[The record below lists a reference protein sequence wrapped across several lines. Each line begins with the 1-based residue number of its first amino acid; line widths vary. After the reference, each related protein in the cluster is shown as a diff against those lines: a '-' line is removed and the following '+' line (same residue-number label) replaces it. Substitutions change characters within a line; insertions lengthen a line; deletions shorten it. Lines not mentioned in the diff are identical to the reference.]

1 MQDANVMPV
10 VHPPTQDAVMTVH
23 GPPMQDANKHHMMDT
38 PGPGPCDAVCGPAC
52 TSPDDADK
60 KECKKCAECH
70 QADMMYDTRGPGPM
84 PPMEAP
90 MASPMMDH
98 HSPNLEM
105 QPPADMME
113 PLPMTAGSPITA
125 EPQSA
130 E

>member
-60 KECKKCAECH
+60 KECKECAECH
-70 QADMMYDTRGPGPM
+70 QADMMHAH
-84 PPMEAP
+84 PPMGDCATKMQNAHKDMETLKKK
-90 MASPMMDH
+90 SPRGV
-98 HSPNLEM
+98 E
-105 QPPADMME
+105 
-113 PLPMTAGSPITA
+113 
-125 EPQSA
+125 
-130 E
+130 